1 MPGWDWALPIV
12 IALALVLDFLL
23 GEPRRA
29 HPLVAFGNLAGFLER
44 HFNRGTFNRGVWR
57 IAKGGACW
65 LALIVPVVLIVAYVD
80 RQSASWGWLAYI
92 DDIVLLYLAIG
103 WRSMVQHIEPI
114 EAALTGPALTGPGA
128 VDLPRA
134 RAALA
139 MIVSRDTENL
149 DEQAVLG
156 ATVETTLENSADALF
171 ASLFWY
177 ALAGPVGVVAHRL
190 ANTLDAMWG
199 YRNSRFN
206 EFGRCAARMDD
217 ILNLLPAQLLAFT
230 FAAISGRVAAVVNCI
245 TNQGWH
251 WKSPNAGAVMA
262 AGAAALGLVL
272 GGPASYHGQATTR
285 PSLGQGRAVVRGDLM
300 RVRRLVQ
307 RALLVWLVVLAAP
320 PLLSNLISTGLF

>member
-1 MPGWDWALPIV
+1 MPGWGWAVPIV
-12 IALALVLDFLL
+12 IVLALVLDLLL

-44 HFNRGTFNRGVWR
+44 RFNRGTFNRGIWR
-57 IAKGGACW
+57 IAKGAACW

-103 WRSMVQHIEPI
+103 WRSMGQHIAPI
-114 EAALTGPALTGPGA
+114 EAALTRPGA

-230 FAAISGRVAAVVNCI
+230 FAVVSGRVAAVVNCI
-245 TNQGWH
+245 TSQGWH

-262 AGAAALGLVL
+262 AGAAALGVVL
-272 GGPASYHGQATTR
+272 GGPASYHGQSATR
-285 PSLGQGRAVVRGDLM
+285 PSLGRGGVVVPADLM

-307 RALLVWLVVLAAP
+307 RALLVWLVVLVAP
-320 PLLSNLISTGLF
+320 PLLSTLISTGLF